1 MIDKKN
7 KKVFMIPDAEIV
19 SLANEDII
27 TLSAADAEGRIGD
40 GENEETYVA

>member
-19 SLANEDII
+19 NLANEDII
-27 TLSAADAEGRIGD
+27 TLSAAEEARFGD
-40 GENEETYVA
+40 GENTEDY